1 MSNLSEILKSARE
14 EKKLILRK
22 VASELDIDQSLISK
36 FEKGERKPT
45 KEQLIKLADFYN
57 LPKQDLLIDWFSDKI
72 IYELKDLDY
81 ANDILIVAEEKIKYQ
96 KANQDA
102 V

>member
-1 MSNLSEILKSARE
+1 MSNLSNILKSARE

-45 KEQLIKLADFYN
+45 KKQLIKLADFYN
-57 LPKQDLLIDWFSDKI
+57 LPQQDLLIEWFSDKI
-72 IYELKDLDY
+72 IYELKDVDY

>member
-1 MSNLSEILKSARE
+1 MSNLSNILKSARE
-14 EKKLILRK
+14 ERNLILRK

-45 KEQLIKLADFYN
+45 KEQLVKLAEFYD
-57 LPKQDLLIDWFSDKI
+57 LSQQDLLIEWFSDKI
-72 IYELKDLDY
+72 TYELKDVDY

-96 KANQDA
+96 KSITK
-102 V
+102 

>member
-45 KEQLIKLADFYN
+45 KEQLIKLADFYS
-57 LPKQDLLIDWFSDKI
+57 LPVQDLLIEWFSDKI
-72 IYELKDLDY
+72 IYELKDVDY

-96 KANQDA
+96 KANQDG

>member
-1 MSNLSEILKSARE
+1 MSTLSEILKSARV
-14 EKKLILRK
+14 EKKIILRK

-57 LPKQDLLIDWFSDKI
+57 LPKQELLINWFADKI
-72 IYELKDLDY
+72 IYELKDIDF
-81 ANDILIVAEEKIKYQ
+81 ANDVLIVAEEKIKYQ
-96 KANQDA
+96 KSNQDA
-102 V
+102 I

>member
-1 MSNLSEILKSARE
+1 MSSLSEILKSARE
-14 EKKLILRK
+14 ERKIILRK

-45 KEQLIKLADFYN
+45 KEQLIKLADFYS
-57 LPKQDLLIDWFSDKI
+57 LPKQDLLINWFADKI
-72 IYELKDLDY
+72 LYELKDVDY

>member
-45 KEQLIKLADFYN
+45 KEQLVKLAEFYN
-57 LPKQDLLIDWFSDKI
+57 LPKQDLLIEWFSDKI
-72 IYELKDLDY
+72 IYELKDIDY

>member
-1 MSNLSEILKSARE
+1 MFLTKCAPIIMLAA
-14 EKKLILRK
+14 ILRATVK
-22 VASELDIDQSLISK
+22 NRPPEINLDFL
-36 FEKGERKPT
+36 T
-45 KEQLIKLADFYN
+45 
-57 LPKQDLLIDWFSDKI
+57 KQDLLINWFADKI
-72 IYELKDLDY
+72 LYELKDVDY

>member
-1 MSNLSEILKSARE
+1 MSNLSEMLKSARE
-14 EKKLILRK
+14 EKKIILRK

-45 KEQLIKLADFYN
+45 KEQLIKLADFYS
-57 LPKQDLLIDWFSDKI
+57 LPEQDLLIEWFSDKI
-72 IYELKDLDY
+72 IYELKDVDY

-102 V
+102 I

>member
-45 KEQLIKLADFYN
+45 KEQLVKLAEFYS
-57 LPKQDLLIDWFSDKI
+57 LPKQGLLIEWFSDKI
-72 IYELKDLDY
+72 ICELKDIDY

>member
-57 LPKQDLLIDWFSDKI
+57 LPKQDLLIEWFSDKI
-72 IYELKDLDY
+72 IYELKDVDY

>member
-1 MSNLSEILKSARE
+1 MNGLSEILKLARE

-45 KEQLIKLADFYN
+45 KEQLIKLAEFYN
-57 LPKQDLLIDWFSDKI
+57 LPKQDLLINWFADKI
-72 IYELKDLDY
+72 VNELRDVDY

>member
-72 IYELKDLDY
+72 IYELKYVDY

>member
-1 MSNLSEILKSARE
+1 MSNLSEILKTARE

-72 IYELKDLDY
+72 IYELKDVDY

>member
-1 MSNLSEILKSARE
+1 MLAA
-14 EKKLILRK
+14 ILRATVK
-22 VASELDIDQSLISK
+22 NRPPEINLDFL
-36 FEKGERKPT
+36 T
-45 KEQLIKLADFYN
+45 
-57 LPKQDLLIDWFSDKI
+57 KQDLLINWFADKI
-72 IYELKDLDY
+72 LYELKDVDY

>member
-1 MSNLSEILKSARE
+1 MSELSKILKSARE
-14 EKKLILRK
+14 EKNIILRK

-45 KEQLIKLADFYN
+45 KEQLIKLAEFYN
-57 LPKQDLLIDWFSDKI
+57 LPKQDLLINWFADKI
-72 IYELKDLDY
+72 VYELKDVDY
-81 ANDILIVAEEKIKYQ
+81 ANDVLIVAEEKIKYQ

-102 V
+102 I

>member
-14 EKKLILRK
+14 EKKIILRK

-72 IYELKDLDY
+72 IYELKDVDY

>member
-45 KEQLIKLADFYN
+45 KEQLIKLADFYS
-57 LPKQDLLIDWFSDKI
+57 LSKQDFLIEWFSDKI
-72 IYELKDLDY
+72 IYELKDVDY

-102 V
+102 I

>member
-1 MSNLSEILKSARE
+1 MSNLSNILKSARE
-14 EKKLILRK
+14 EKNLILRK

-45 KEQLIKLADFYN
+45 KEQLIKLAEFYN
-57 LPKQDLLIDWFSDKI
+57 LSQQDLLIEWFSDKI
-72 IYELKDLDY
+72 IYELKDLDF

-96 KANQDA
+96 KANQNEI
-102 V
+102 

>member
-1 MSNLSEILKSARE
+1 MSKVSDMLRLARE
-14 EKKLILRK
+14 EKRLILRK

-57 LPKQDLLIDWFSDKI
+57 LSKQDLLIDWFSDKI
-72 IYELKDLDY
+72 IYELKDVDF
-81 ANDILIVAEEKIKYQ
+81 ANDILMVAEEKIKYQ
-96 KANQDA
+96 KAKQDDI
-102 V
+102 

>member
-72 IYELKDLDY
+72 IYELKDVDY

>member
-1 MSNLSEILKSARE
+1 MSNLSEILKLARK

-45 KEQLIKLADFYN
+45 KEQLIKLANFYN
-57 LPKQDLLIDWFSDKI
+57 LPKQDLLIEWFSDKI
-72 IYELKDLDY
+72 IYELKDVDY
-81 ANDILIVAEEKIKYQ
+81 ANDILIVAEKKIKSQ

-102 V
+102 I

>member
-45 KEQLIKLADFYN
+45 KEQLIKLADFYS
-57 LPKQDLLIDWFSDKI
+57 LPEQDLLIEWFSDKI
-72 IYELKDLDY
+72 IYELKDVDY

-96 KANQDA
+96 KANQDG

>member
-1 MSNLSEILKSARE
+1 MSNLSKILKLARE

-45 KEQLIKLADFYN
+45 KEQLIKLSDFYN
-57 LPKQDLLIDWFSDKI
+57 LPKQDLLIEWYSDKI
-72 IYELKDLDY
+72 IYELKDIDY

-96 KANQDA
+96 KANQNA

>member
-45 KEQLIKLADFYN
+45 KEQLIKLAEFYN

-72 IYELKDLDY
+72 IYELKDVDY

>member
-14 EKKLILRK
+14 EKKIILRK

-45 KEQLIKLADFYN
+45 KEQLIKLAEFYS
-57 LPKQDLLIDWFSDKI
+57 LPKQDLLIEWFSDKI
-72 IYELKDLDY
+72 IYELKDIDY

-96 KANQDA
+96 KANQDGI
-102 V
+102 

>member
-1 MSNLSEILKSARE
+1 MISLSEILKSARE
-14 EKKLILRK
+14 ERKIILRK
-22 VASELDIDQSLISK
+22 VAAELDIDQSLISK

-45 KEQLIKLADFYN
+45 KEQLIKLADFYS
-57 LPKQDLLIDWFSDKI
+57 LPKQDLLINWFADKI
-72 IYELKDLDY
+72 LYELKDVDY

>member
-1 MSNLSEILKSARE
+1 MSNLSEILKLARK

-45 KEQLIKLADFYN
+45 KEQLIKLADFYS
-57 LPKQDLLIDWFSDKI
+57 LPKQDLLIEWFSDKI
-72 IYELKDLDY
+72 IYELKDVDY

-102 V
+102 I

>member
-1 MSNLSEILKSARE
+1 MSNLSKILKSARE

-45 KEQLIKLADFYN
+45 KEQLIKLADFYS
-57 LPKQDLLIDWFSDKI
+57 LSKQDLLIEWFSDKI
-72 IYELKDLDY
+72 IYELKDVDY
-81 ANDILIVAEEKIKYQ
+81 ANDILIVAEEKIKNQ
-96 KANQDA
+96 KSNQDA
-102 V
+102 I

>member
-1 MSNLSEILKSARE
+1 MNNLSEILKTARE

-72 IYELKDLDY
+72 IYELKDVDY

>member
-1 MSNLSEILKSARE
+1 MSNLSNMLKSARE

-45 KEQLIKLADFYN
+45 KEQLIKLAEFYS
-57 LPKQDLLIDWFSDKI
+57 LPKQDLLIEWFSDKI
-72 IYELKDLDY
+72 IDELKDIDY
-81 ANDILIVAEEKIKYQ
+81 ANDILIIAEEKIKYL

>member
-1 MSNLSEILKSARE
+1 MSKVSDMLRLARE
-14 EKKLILRK
+14 EKRLILRK

-57 LPKQDLLIDWFSDKI
+57 LSKQDLLIDWFSDKI
-72 IYELKDLDY
+72 IYELRDVDF
-81 ANDILIVAEEKIKYQ
+81 ANDILMVAEEKIKYQ
-96 KANQDA
+96 KAKQDDI
-102 V
+102 

>member
-14 EKKLILRK
+14 EKNLILRK

-57 LPKQDLLIDWFSDKI
+57 LSKQELLIDWFSDKI
-72 IYELKDLDY
+72 IYELKDIDY
-81 ANDILIVAEEKIKYQ
+81 ANDILTVAEEKIKYK

>member
-14 EKKLILRK
+14 EKKIILRK

-45 KEQLIKLADFYN
+45 KEQIIKLADFYN

-72 IYELKDLDY
+72 IYELKDVDY